1 MAKFA
6 VGDSVVKDKERSGTV
21 AAIFTT
27 FDGEPRYAVENE
39 GVLWFIVENEL
50 SPNSS
55 TARRIK

>member
-6 VGDSVVKDKERSGTV
+6 VGDSVTKDKEHSGTV

-50 SPNSS
+50 RP
-55 TARRIK
+55 ARQQTKS

>member
-6 VGDSVVKDKERSGTV
+6 VGDNVAKDKEHCGKV

-39 GVLWFIVENEL
+39 GELWFIVENEL
-50 SPNSS
+50 SPDHKH
-55 TARRIK
+55 TE